1 MGKMHLVMAS
11 ASQIQS
17 YIFASNRLREHVGAS
32 YLVAQATG
40 EWALRAVQAAA
51 QVNNLVGDASR
62 LAIADGEFA
71 IENHAAENAAE
82 VIYSG
87 GGNVEVLFTQAETAK
102 KFVRQLSERLLCEAP
117 GLRVA
122 FGIAE
127 FEWAAD
133 LISVAEKHARDA
145 LDADKRARVGAG
157 GALLGLGVTAAC
169 TATGLPASA
178 WDEGKPISAE
188 SAARLAAFNN
198 ADRVLRRT
206 FERELGDFR
215 FPYDLDKL
223 GRSLGEDSHI
233 AVLHADGN
241 GFGVLRQKMLAG
253 FTGNRDYVQRA
264 RNFSN
269 AVRDIARDA
278 LAHTLQALCARVT
291 SDGKSGARGITH
303 LVEGRTIGIEL
314 KPAGG
319 GSDYLPVRPII
330 YGGDDLTLVCDGRIA
345 LSLAEEYLLH
355 FEAESAS
362 SLRKY
367 GLAEPAQLTACAG
380 VAIVRAHF
388 PFVRAYELS
397 EELCGEA
404 KKRRAE
410 VKKHIGANEPGSYL
424 DWHIA
429 MSGLIGDLDDIR
441 ARDYVIPKEGSMA
454 EGSMTL
460 RPVAVSGESGA
471 RTWKTVEAGTR
482 AFQKEW
488 AGKRNKVKALREA
501 LRRGPK
507 EVERFSRNY
516 VTAGGKSIEV
526 LPKLPGVDARATG
539 WVGEI
544 DRRCAYADAVE
555 LMDMYIPIT
564 ISKFVTEAEERA

>member
-51 QVNNLVGDASR
+51 QVHNVRDASR
-62 LAIADGEFA
+62 LARNDEFA
-71 IENHAAENAAE
+71 IEDHAAENAAE

-127 FEWAAD
+127 FEWDAD

-241 GFGVLRQKMLAG
+241 GFGVLRQNMLAG
-253 FTGNRDYVQRA
+253 CTGNRDYVQRA
-264 RNFSN
+264 RDFSN

-303 LVEGRTIGIEL
+303 LVEGRTIGI
-314 KPAGG
+314 
-319 GSDYLPVRPII
+319 
-330 YGGDDLTLVCDGRIA
+330 
-345 LSLAEEYLLH
+345 
-355 FEAESAS
+355 
-362 SLRKY
+362 
-367 GLAEPAQLTACAG
+367 
-380 VAIVRAHF
+380 
-388 PFVRAYELS
+388 
-397 EELCGEA
+397 
-404 KKRRAE
+404 
-410 VKKHIGANEPGSYL
+410 
-424 DWHIA
+424 
-429 MSGLIGDLDDIR
+429 
-441 ARDYVIPKEGSMA
+441 
-454 EGSMTL
+454 
-460 RPVAVSGESGA
+460 
-471 RTWKTVEAGTR
+471 
-482 AFQKEW
+482 
-488 AGKRNKVKALREA
+488 
-501 LRRGPK
+501 
-507 EVERFSRNY
+507 
-516 VTAGGKSIEV
+516 
-526 LPKLPGVDARATG
+526 
-539 WVGEI
+539 
-544 DRRCAYADAVE
+544 
-555 LMDMYIPIT
+555 
-564 ISKFVTEAEERA
+564 